1 MDRSEAM
8 PPSRQLS
15 DPRRVVADR
24 LGRWAEW
31 RCVWR
36 LRLSGYRVLARRLR
50 TPAGEVDIVARRGA
64 LLAFVEVKARADLD
78 VAAFA
83 LTEPQWRRIA
93 RAAEMFVARRPAL
106 AGCAI
111 RFDAMLVTPRG
122 WPRHIVDAW
131 RP

>member
-1 MDRSEAM
+1 MTFPRTAADA
-8 PPSRQLS
+8 
-15 DPRRVVADR
+15 RRVAADR

-36 LRLSGYRVLARRLR
+36 LRLCGYRVLARRLR
-50 TPAGEVDIVARRGA
+50 TPAGEIDIVARRGA
-64 LLAFVEVKARADLD
+64 LVAFVEVKARVNADA
-78 VAAFA
+78 AAFA

-93 RAAEMFVARRPAL
+93 RAAELFVARRPAL
-106 AGCAI
+106 ADCAI

-122 WPRHIVDAW
+122 WPTHIIDAW

>member
-1 MDRSEAM
+1 MKARPAPG
-8 PPSRQLS
+8 PPA
-15 DPRRVVADR
+15 DPRRIAADR
-24 LGRWAEW
+24 MGRWAEW

-36 LRLSGYRVLARRLR
+36 LRLSGYRVLARRWR
-50 TPAGEVDIVARRGA
+50 ATAGEIDIVARRGDVV
-64 LLAFVEVKARADLD
+64 AFVEVKARANATD
-78 VAAFA
+78 AAFA

-93 RAAEMFVARRPAL
+93 RAAETFIARRQGL

-122 WPRHIVDAW
+122 WPTHVVDAW

>member
-1 MDRSEAM
+1 MRQRSAA
-8 PPSRQLS
+8 
-15 DPRRVVADR
+15 DPRRVVADQ

-36 LRLSGYRVLARRLR
+36 LRLTGYRILARRVR
-50 TPAGEVDIVARRGA
+50 TPAGEVDIVACRGA
-64 LLAFVEVKARADLD
+64 LVAFVEVKARTTADA
-78 VAAFA
+78 AAFA

-93 RAAEMFVARRPAL
+93 RAAELFVARRPAL
-106 AGCAI
+106 ADCAI

-122 WPRHIVDAW
+122 WPQHIVDAW

>member
-1 MDRSEAM
+1 MSQPGPLA
-8 PPSRQLS
+8 

-50 TPAGEVDIVARRGA
+50 TPAGEIDIVARRGA
-64 LLAFVEVKARADLD
+64 LLAIVEVKARATADA
-78 VAAFA
+78 AAFA

-106 AGCAI
+106 ADCAI

-122 WPRHIVDAW
+122 WPTHVVDAW

>member
-1 MDRSEAM
+1 MAPTRSTVN
-8 PPSRQLS
+8 
-15 DPRRVVADR
+15 PRRVAADR

-36 LRLSGYRVLARRLR
+36 LRLFGYRVLARRLR
-50 TPAGEVDIVARRGA
+50 TPVGEIDIVARRGA
-64 LLAFVEVKARADLD
+64 LLAFVEVKARASARD
-78 VAAFA
+78 AAFA

-93 RAAEMFVARRPAL
+93 RAAEVFIARRPAL

-122 WPRHIVDAW
+122 WPTHIVDAW

>member
-1 MDRSEAM
+1 ML
-8 PPSRQLS
+8 PSRS
-15 DPRRVVADR
+15 AIDARRVAADR

-36 LRLSGYRVLARRLR
+36 LRLCGYRVLARRLR

-64 LLAFVEVKARADLD
+64 LVAFVEVKARGTADA
-78 VAAFA
+78 AAFA

-93 RAAEMFVARRPAL
+93 RAAELFVARRPAL
-106 AGCAI
+106 ADCAI

-122 WPRHIVDAW
+122 WPTHIIDAW

>member
-1 MDRSEAM
+1 M
-8 PPSRQLS
+8 PSRRS
-15 DPRRVVADR
+15 IPDPRRIAADR

-36 LRLSGYRVLARRLR
+36 LRLAGYRVLARRLR
-50 TPAGEVDIVARRGA
+50 TPAGEIDIVARRGT
-64 LLAFVEVKARADLD
+64 LVAFVEVKARVTGTD
-78 VAAFA
+78 AAFA

-93 RAAEMFVARRPAL
+93 RAAEMYVARRPAL
-106 AGCAI
+106 ADCAM

-122 WPRHIVDAW
+122 WPTHIVDAW

>member
-1 MDRSEAM
+1 MTQGASAA
-8 PPSRQLS
+8 

-64 LLAFVEVKARADLD
+64 LVAFVEVKARATADA
-78 VAAFA
+78 AAFA

-93 RAAEMFVARRPAL
+93 RAAEMFVARRPGL
-106 AGCAI
+106 TGCAI

-122 WPRHIVDAW
+122 WPTHIVD
-131 RP
+131 

>member
-1 MDRSEAM
+1 MSQRASTA
-8 PPSRQLS
+8 

-50 TPAGEVDIVARRGA
+50 TPVGEVDIVARRGA
-64 LLAFVEVKARADLD
+64 LVAFVEVKARATVDA
-78 VAAFA
+78 AAFA

-93 RAAEMFVARRPAL
+93 RAAEMFVSRRPGL
-106 AGCAI
+106 ASCAI

-122 WPRHIVDAW
+122 WPTHIVDAW

>member
-1 MDRSEAM
+1 MASPRPVA
-8 PPSRQLS
+8 
-15 DPRRVVADR
+15 DPRRIAADR

-36 LRLSGYRVLARRLR
+36 LRLCGYRVLARRLR
-50 TPAGEVDIVARRGA
+50 TPVGEIDIVARRGT
-64 LLAFVEVKARADLD
+64 LLAVIEVKARPSADE
-78 VAAFA
+78 AAFA

-93 RAAEMFVARRPAL
+93 RAAEVYVARHPAL
-106 AGCAI
+106 AGCAL

-122 WPRHIVDAW
+122 WPSHMIDAW